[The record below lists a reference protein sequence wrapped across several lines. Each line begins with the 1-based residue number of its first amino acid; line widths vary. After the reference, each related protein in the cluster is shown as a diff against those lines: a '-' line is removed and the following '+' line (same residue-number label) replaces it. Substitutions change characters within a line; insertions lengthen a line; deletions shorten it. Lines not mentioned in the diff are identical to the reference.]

1 MTIVGLLGLAEA
13 EDDDVLLLIAVVEVG
28 TVVVVVDRLT
38 SIFKGWSTDFEFD
51 LLVAP
56 ILAAVP

>member
-13 EDDDVLLLIAVVEVG
+13 EDDDVLLIAVVEVG

-56 ILAAVP
+56 ILAAAP

>member
-13 EDDDVLLLIAVVEVG
+13 EDDDVLLIAVVEVG
-28 TVVVVVDRLT
+28 TVVVVVVDRLT

-56 ILAAVP
+56 I

>member
-13 EDDDVLLLIAVVEVG
+13 EDDDVLLIAVVEVG

>member
-13 EDDDVLLLIAVVEVG
+13 EDDDVLLVAVVEVG
-28 TVVVVVDRLT
+28 TVVVVMVDRLT

-56 ILAAVP
+56 ILAAAP

>member
-1 MTIVGLLGLAEA
+1 LTIVGLLGLAEA
-13 EDDDVLLLIAVVEVG
+13 EDDDVLLIAVVEVG

-56 ILAAVP
+56 ILAAAP

>member
-13 EDDDVLLLIAVVEVG
+13 EDDELLIAVVEVG

-56 ILAAVP
+56 ILAAAP